1 MPRILVVDD
10 EAHILRVTSMWLRR
24 HGYELCEAFNGAEA
38 LAILDHHDP
47 ASPGAPGSHRI
58 DLIISDMNMPVM
70 TGLELLKTIREERKS
85 DVPFILLTARCDQQE
100 LATELA
106 QYGARLYPKP
116 FVPSRLVAD
125 VEEMLKTQETEDV
138 TP

>member
-1 MPRILVVDD
+1 MPRIMVVDD

-24 HGYELCEAFNGAEA
+24 HGYELCEASNGAEA
-38 LAILDHHDP
+38 LAILDQHDP
-47 ASPGAPGSHRI
+47 ASKSQRI

-70 TGLELLKTIREERKS
+70 TGLELLKAVREERRN

-100 LATELA
+100 LAAELA
-106 QYGARLYPKP
+106 PYGARLYPKP

-125 VEEMLKTQETEDV
+125 VQEILNVQEKEGA

>member
-1 MPRILVVDD
+1 MPRILLVDD

-24 HGYELCEAFNGAEA
+24 HGYELFEASNGAEA
-38 LAILDHHDP
+38 LALLDRED
-47 ASPGAPGSHRI
+47 I
-58 DLIISDMNMPVM
+58 DLIISDMNMPIM
-70 TGLELLKTIREERKS
+70 TGMELVKTIREERKS
-85 DVPFILLTARCDQQE
+85 DVPFLLLTARCDQQE

-106 QYGARLYPKP
+106 QYDVRLYPKP

-125 VEEMLKTQETEDV
+125 VREIFNALATEGA

>member
-1 MPRILVVDD
+1 MPRILIVED

-24 HGYELCEAFNGAEA
+24 HGYELCEASNGAEA
-38 LAILDHHDP
+38 LAILDQHDP
-47 ASPGAPGSHRI
+47 ASRFHQV

-70 TGLELLKTIREERKS
+70 TGLELLKTVREDHKS

-106 QYGARLYPKP
+106 PYGARLYPKP
-116 FVPSRLVAD
+116 FVPSRLVTD
-125 VEEMLKTQETEDV
+125 VEAILKAQETKGA